1 LPSPARIRSTIATI
15 TDPPQDLKAMA
26 VVHKALAD
34 PTRLRILQR
43 LVEGDGTVSDLMRHV
58 DLSQPLVSWHV
69 RRLRAAGLVETRR
82 SGFISPDQR
91 SGIRA
96 KVEPIALAMS
106 RAGLTPNMLTL
117 IGFGIASLG
126 GLMAA
131 AEWWLLAGIVATVGA
146 GFDMFDGAVAR
157 ATGQVSKLG
166 AFMDST
172 FDRWG
177 EGVVYVGIIIGST
190 RAGFDLGA
198 WLAGAALVSA
208 FMVSYT
214 RAKSE
219 SLGFSSG
226 TGMAAIGFAPREVRT
241 VILGVALVGA
251 GIFGVGADLFDL
263 GNLILTTGLGLIAV
277 LATITVIQRIRF
289 VTSSRSS
296 SASGSSLRNP
306 QIQQTARHRN
316 QGAHEHE
323 QQQRHRT
330 NARPLG

>member
-1 LPSPARIRSTIATI
+1 
-15 TDPPQDLKAMA
+15 
-26 VVHKALAD
+26 
-34 PTRLRILQR
+34 
-43 LVEGDGTVSDLMRHV
+43 
-58 DLSQPLVSWHV
+58 
-69 RRLRAAGLVETRR
+69 
-82 SGFISPDQR
+82 
-91 SGIRA
+91 
-96 KVEPIALAMS
+96 MS

-117 IGFGIASLG
+117 IGFGIAAVG
-126 GLMAA
+126 GLLAA
-131 AEWWLLAGIVATVGA
+131 VEWWLLAGIVATVGA

-190 RAGFDLGA
+190 QAGFDLGA

-241 VILGVALVGA
+241 VILGIALVGA
-251 GIFGVGADLFDL
+251 GLFGVSADLADL
-263 GNLILTTGLGLIAV
+263 GNLILAAGLGLIAV

-289 VTSSRSS
+289 VTAQPPDSQ
-296 SASGSSLRNP
+296 ND
-306 QIQQTARHRN
+306 
-316 QGAHEHE
+316 
-323 QQQRHRT
+323 
-330 NARPLG
+330 

>member
-1 LPSPARIRSTIATI
+1 MGKGS
-15 TDPPQDLKAMA
+15 
-26 VVHKALAD
+26 
-34 PTRLRILQR
+34 
-43 LVEGDGTVSDLMRHV
+43 
-58 DLSQPLVSWHV
+58 
-69 RRLRAAGLVETRR
+69 
-82 SGFISPDQR
+82 FISPEQR

-96 KVEPIALAMS
+96 RVEPIALAMS

-117 IGFGIASLG
+117 IGFGIAAVG

-131 AEWWLLAGIVATVGA
+131 VEWWLLAGIVATVGA

-190 RAGFDLGA
+190 QAGFDLGA

-251 GIFGVGADLFDL
+251 GIFDVTADVGDI
-263 GNLILTTGLGLIAV
+263 GSLILAAGLGLIAV
-277 LATITVIQRIRF
+277 LATITVIQRVRF
-289 VTSSRSS
+289 VTSQPPD
-296 SASGSSLRNP
+296 P
-306 QIQQTARHRN
+306 QD
-316 QGAHEHE
+316 
-323 QQQRHRT
+323 
-330 NARPLG
+330 

>member
-1 LPSPARIRSTIATI
+1 MGKGSFVSP
-15 TDPPQDLKAMA
+15 
-26 VVHKALAD
+26 
-34 PTRLRILQR
+34 
-43 LVEGDGTVSDLMRHV
+43 E
-58 DLSQPLVSWHV
+58 
-69 RRLRAAGLVETRR
+69 
-82 SGFISPDQR
+82 QR

-126 GLMAA
+126 GVLAA
-131 AEWWLLAGIVATVGA
+131 VEWWLLAGIVATAGA

-177 EGVVYVGIIIGST
+177 EGIVYLGIVIGST

-198 WLAGAALVSA
+198 WLATAALVSA

-241 VILGVALVGA
+241 VILGIAVVGA
-251 GIFGVGADLFDL
+251 GIFGVTPELFDL
-263 GNLILTTGLGLIAV
+263 GSLILAIGLGLIAL

-289 VTSSRSS
+289 VTSQPPD
-296 SASGSSLRNP
+296 P
-306 QIQQTARHRN
+306 QN
-316 QGAHEHE
+316 D
-323 QQQRHRT
+323 
-330 NARPLG
+330 

>member
-1 LPSPARIRSTIATI
+1 MSKGS
-15 TDPPQDLKAMA
+15 
-26 VVHKALAD
+26 
-34 PTRLRILQR
+34 
-43 LVEGDGTVSDLMRHV
+43 
-58 DLSQPLVSWHV
+58 
-69 RRLRAAGLVETRR
+69 
-82 SGFISPDQR
+82 FISPEQR

-117 IGFGIASLG
+117 IGFGIASFG
-126 GLMAA
+126 GLLAA
-131 AEWWLLAGIVATVGA
+131 VEWWLLAGIVATVGA

-177 EGVVYVGIIIGST
+177 EGVVYVGIIVGST

-241 VILGVALVGA
+241 VILGIALVGA
-251 GIFGVGADLFDL
+251 GIFSVTSDLADT
-263 GNLILTTGLGLIAV
+263 GSLILAAGLGIIAV
-277 LATITVIQRIRF
+277 LATITVDPADPVRGLA
-289 VTSSRSS
+289 TSEPP
-296 SASGSSLRNP
+296 SGV
-306 QIQQTARHRN
+306 A
-316 QGAHEHE
+316 
-323 QQQRHRT
+323 
-330 NARPLG
+330 NATKGWDITRCS

>member
-1 LPSPARIRSTIATI
+1 MSRS
-15 TDPPQDLKAMA
+15 
-26 VVHKALAD
+26 
-34 PTRLRILQR
+34 
-43 LVEGDGTVSDLMRHV
+43 MR
-58 DLSQPLVSWHV
+58 SWDW
-69 RRLRAAGLVETRR
+69 RA
-82 SGFISPDQR
+82 SGMGKGSFISPEQR

-96 KVEPIALAMS
+96 RIEPLALAMS

-117 IGFGIASLG
+117 IGFGIASAG
-126 GLMAA
+126 GLLAA
-131 AEWWLLAGIVATVGA
+131 VEWWVLAGIVATVGA

-157 ATGQVSKLG
+157 ATGQVSKIG

-190 RAGFDLGA
+190 QAGFDLGA
-198 WLAGAALVSA
+198 WLAGATLVSA

-241 VILGVALVGA
+241 VILGIALVGA
-251 GIFGVGADLFDL
+251 GVFGGVSPDLFDP
-263 GNLILTTGLGLIAV
+263 GSLILAAGVALIAL

-289 VTSSRSS
+289 VTSQPSDPEGKS
-296 SASGSSLRNP
+296 
-306 QIQQTARHRN
+306 
-316 QGAHEHE
+316 
-323 QQQRHRT
+323 
-330 NARPLG
+330 

>member
-1 LPSPARIRSTIATI
+1 VGKGS
-15 TDPPQDLKAMA
+15 
-26 VVHKALAD
+26 
-34 PTRLRILQR
+34 
-43 LVEGDGTVSDLMRHV
+43 
-58 DLSQPLVSWHV
+58 
-69 RRLRAAGLVETRR
+69 
-82 SGFISPDQR
+82 FISPEQR

-96 KVEPIALAMS
+96 RVEPIALAMS

-117 IGFGIASLG
+117 IGFGIASFG
-126 GLMAA
+126 GLLAA
-131 AEWWLLAGIVATVGA
+131 VDWWLLAGIVATVGA

-177 EGVVYVGIIIGST
+177 EGVVYVGIIIGAT

-251 GIFGVGADLFDL
+251 GIFGVTSELGDL
-263 GNLILTTGLGLIAV
+263 GNLILAAGLGLIAV

-289 VTSSRSS
+289 VVSQP
-296 SASGSSLRNP
+296 ANP
-306 QIQQTARHRN
+306 HQD
-316 QGAHEHE
+316 
-323 QQQRHRT
+323 
-330 NARPLG
+330 

>member
-1 LPSPARIRSTIATI
+1 MGKGS
-15 TDPPQDLKAMA
+15 
-26 VVHKALAD
+26 
-34 PTRLRILQR
+34 
-43 LVEGDGTVSDLMRHV
+43 
-58 DLSQPLVSWHV
+58 
-69 RRLRAAGLVETRR
+69 
-82 SGFISPDQR
+82 FISPDQR

-289 VTSSRSS
+289 VTSQP
-296 SASGSSLRNP
+296 ANP
-306 QIQQTARHRN
+306 TD
-316 QGAHEHE
+316 G
-323 QQQRHRT
+323 
-330 NARPLG
+330 

>member
-1 LPSPARIRSTIATI
+1 MGKGS
-15 TDPPQDLKAMA
+15 
-26 VVHKALAD
+26 
-34 PTRLRILQR
+34 
-43 LVEGDGTVSDLMRHV
+43 
-58 DLSQPLVSWHV
+58 
-69 RRLRAAGLVETRR
+69 
-82 SGFISPDQR
+82 FISPEQR

-96 KVEPIALAMS
+96 RVEPIALAMH

-126 GLMAA
+126 GVLAA
-131 AEWWLLAGIVATVGA
+131 FELWLLAGIVATAGA

-177 EGVVYVGIIIGST
+177 EGIVYLGIVIGST

-198 WLAGAALVSA
+198 WLATAALVSA

-226 TGMAAIGFAPREVRT
+226 TGMAAVGFAPREVRT
-241 VILGVALVGA
+241 VILGLAVVGA
-251 GIFGVGADLFDL
+251 GIFGVTPELSDL
-263 GNLILTTGLGLIAV
+263 GSLLLGFGRSLLGGLSVFLVLGGLG
-277 LATITVIQRIRF
+277 
-289 VTSSRSS
+289 
-296 SASGSSLRNP
+296 
-306 QIQQTARHRN
+306 
-316 QGAHEHE
+316 AHPK
-323 QQQRHRT
+323 HRT
-330 NARPLG
+330 GCNGEQCNQADDAETCAGFLGHGASRAHSDNASESIWLTDREGNGSAASLMRPGQGPGRVVARRLPPHAKPAARY

>member
-1 LPSPARIRSTIATI
+1 VGKGS
-15 TDPPQDLKAMA
+15 
-26 VVHKALAD
+26 
-34 PTRLRILQR
+34 
-43 LVEGDGTVSDLMRHV
+43 
-58 DLSQPLVSWHV
+58 
-69 RRLRAAGLVETRR
+69 
-82 SGFISPDQR
+82 FISPDQR

-96 KVEPIALAMS
+96 RVEPIALAMS

-126 GLMAA
+126 GVLAA
-131 AEWWLLAGIVATVGA
+131 FEWWLLAGIVATAGA

-157 ATGQVSKLG
+157 ATGQVSKRG

-190 RAGFDLGA
+190 QAGFEVGA

-208 FMVSYT
+208 FRVSYT

-241 VILGVALVGA
+241 VILGIALVGA
-251 GIFGVGADLFDL
+251 GIFGVGADLFEP
-263 GNLILTTGLGLIAV
+263 GNLILAIGLGLIAV
-277 LATITVIQRIRF
+277 LATITVIQRITF
-289 VTSSRSS
+289 VTSQPPDPP
-296 SASGSSLRNP
+296 GK
-306 QIQQTARHRN
+306 
-316 QGAHEHE
+316 
-323 QQQRHRT
+323 
-330 NARPLG
+330 